1 MVAHDDLIIARSVPR
16 LAILG
21 ASAIEPSVSAP
32 FDMMAHMSPTM
43 TPAQFARKWIGSTR
57 TERAAAQEHFID
69 LCRML
74 GVATPNEADPT
85 GDEYAF
91 EKGAGKVEGGD
102 GFADVWK
109 RGCFAW
115 EYKGKRKD
123 LGAAYRQLLQY
134 REALDNPP
142 LLVVCDLYR
151 FEIHTNFTNTPAV
164 VHRFTLD
171 DLLENSGEPLR
182 VLRAVLEH
190 PDELR
195 PGKTRDELT
204 AEAAEQF
211 ASLAE
216 RLRGRGHE
224 AHAVAHF
231 LNKLLFCLFAEDA
244 GLLPR
249 GLIRR
254 LAGSGAVRRDG
265 LHRRPR

>member
-1 MVAHDDLIIARSVPR
+1 MCIRDRYSQAKRPLFHT
-16 LAILG
+16 
-21 ASAIEPSVSAP
+21 SAKPSPPSTLPAP
-32 FDMMAHMSPTM
+32 FSKAYSSPV
-43 TPAQFARKWIGSTR
+43 GS
-57 TERAAAQEHFID
+57 ASF
-69 LCRML
+69 

-109 RGCFAW
+109 RGRFAW

-151 FEIHTNFTNTPAV
+151 FEVHTNFTNTPAM
-164 VHRFTLD
+164 VHRFTLG

-182 VLRAVLEH
+182 VLRAVMEH
-190 PDELR
+190 PDHLR
-195 PGKTRDELT
+195 PGPTRDELT

-254 LAGSGAVRRDG
+254 LC
-265 LHRRPR
+265 LLYT